1 MMILVVLRWLV
12 FGDDHVV
19 VAVLK
24 HAIFYGSRKPV
35 PKSNRERYLAS
46 SEISLS
52 SSLENYFRLTHYV
65 FNSATIRIVS
75 TRSLD
80 LRCSGPNETE
90 SLIDRQDLLQIF
102 QHALSKCALC
112 RLLACLCRN

>member
-24 HAIFYGSRKPV
+24 RAIFYGSQKPV

-46 SEISLS
+46 SGIFLS
-52 SSLENYFRLTHYV
+52 SSRKNYFCLSSHYV
-65 FNSATIRIVS
+65 FNSATIQIVS
-75 TRSLD
+75 TRV
-80 LRCSGPNETE
+80 
-90 SLIDRQDLLQIF
+90 DR
-102 QHALSKCALC
+102 
-112 RLLACLCRN
+112 

>member
-24 HAIFYGSRKPV
+24 RAIFYGSQKPV

-46 SEISLS
+46 SGISLNS
-52 SSLENYFRLTHYV
+52 PRKNCLTHYV
-65 FNSATIRIVS
+65 FNPATIQIVS
-75 TRSLD
+75 TRV
-80 LRCSGPNETE
+80 
-90 SLIDRQDLLQIF
+90 DR
-102 QHALSKCALC
+102 
-112 RLLACLCRN
+112 